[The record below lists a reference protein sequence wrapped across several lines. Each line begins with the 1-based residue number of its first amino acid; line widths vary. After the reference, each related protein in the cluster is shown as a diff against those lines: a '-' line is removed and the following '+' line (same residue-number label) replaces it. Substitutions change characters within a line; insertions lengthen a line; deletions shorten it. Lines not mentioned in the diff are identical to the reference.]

1 MTAEAGTTMRLAEH
15 HSTSAHPGERGERLG
30 LAHRDEIRSTVALYR
45 AFYRELGIPV
55 EQETSIAAACHAAL
69 AGWYPVLAEEIGAV
83 AAAAGLEPAALMAV
97 TARTEILAI
106 ANPQREGECSTAV
119 LLPPDRGG
127 ATAAPETIQTWDWH
141 ESLVPAALLWEY
153 PSVQGLRVKT
163 FTEFGAPAKIGVN
176 DAGLGVHFNILHHRA
191 DHGRGGVPVHAVA
204 RRILDEA
211 RTVGEAVAIARSA
224 EVSASTVI
232 TVVTSEPG
240 AVSIEICP
248 AGVAEVHAGQPG
260 GVPAAA
266 DAGSGAAVLLHTNH
280 FLDPGLAA
288 GEHTPDASTTYARLE
303 HLRARAGELA
313 GQDAVR
319 RAQAMCGP
327 AGDAAPIC
335 FQPDRA
341 LPPQEQWTTLLT
353 VSLDLGGY
361 GLEYAAGSPAVMAR
375 GAERF

>member
-1 MTAEAGTTMRLAEH
+1 MTAEAGTTMKLAEH
-15 HSTSAHPGERGERLG
+15 RSTSTDPRERGERLG
-30 LAHRDEIRSTVALYR
+30 LAYRDEIRSTVALYR

-69 AGWYPVLAEEIGAV
+69 VDWYPALAQEIGAT

-127 ATAAPETIQTWDWH
+127 AAAAPETMQTWDWH

-153 PSVQGLRVKT
+153 PSAQGLRVKT

-191 DHGRGGVPVHAVA
+191 DHGDGGVPVHAIA

-224 EVSASTVI
+224 RVSASTVI
-232 TVVTSEPG
+232 TVATSEPD

-248 AGVAEVHAGQPG
+248 AGVAEVRASQPDG
-260 GVPAAA
+260 AEAA
-266 DAGSGAAVLLHTNH
+266 DAGSGATVLLHTNH

-319 RAQAMCGP
+319 RAQTMCGP
-327 AGDAAPIC
+327 AGEAAPIC
-335 FQPDRA
+335 FQPDRT

-353 VSLDLGGY
+353 VSLDLDGY